1 MSRYSKMTYRKLLDD
16 HERQMSNLE
25 SLVPLLKRMGMDFAE
40 QILSDAQDYVDELHE
55 RLEKQAKRW
64 LKDG

>member
-25 SLVPLLKRMGMDFAE
+25 SLIPLLKRMGMDFAE
-40 QILSDAQDYVDELHE
+40 QILIDAQDYVDELHG
-55 RLEKQAKRW
+55 RLEKQTKRW

>member
-1 MSRYSKMTYRKLLDD
+1 MNRYSKMTYRNLLED

-25 SLVPLLKRMGMDFAE
+25 SLIPLLKRMGMDFAE
-40 QILSDAQDYVDELHE
+40 QILNDAQDYVEELHA
-55 RLEKQAKRW
+55 RLGKQAKRW